1 MEAIKK
7 YTPNQLASAEVLM
20 KKLSS
25 LSDNEKRITVMMA
38 NAFMEGMAV
47 GMAQNDTKNI
57 AENEKSV

>member
-25 LSDNEKRITVMMA
+25 LSENEKRITVMMT

-57 AENEKSV
+57 AENEKSA

>member
-25 LSDNEKRITVMMA
+25 LSDNEKHITVMMA

-47 GMAQNDTKNI
+47 GMAQNDTKNL
-57 AENEKSV
+57 AENEKSA